1 MDDRIPDFDLYAELE
16 VSERASAETIQAAFR
31 SLQMRNH
38 PDRAGPGA
46 ADRSVRLNVAREWL
60 TDDARR
66 ARYDAHLSQ
75 ERRPPAAAGDAGSD
89 ADGEGQERDGRR
101 VAPRPG
107 LFGLARRHLRI
118 DGRRLARVWGTALA
132 LLGAVALAPG
142 VAAAPWLG
150 WAVAAAIVL
159 ALLGLSLGWPGRDPA
174 AGPVA
179 RLAGWLATAL
189 GRLLLGG
196 LAAVGAAALLGPASG
211 GWTEAAGTAELALP
225 VLAVATLL
233 SPFALRRRARGA
245 GTTVDE
251 FLAMT
256 PHEFEEAVGAV
267 LGRHGYRLDLTGG
280 PGDLAADLAGLD
292 PDGLPT
298 VVQCKRFAPGH
309 PVGSRDVQLL
319 IAMGMRHHGAE
330 RLVLVTTSDFTDP
343 ARDLAEEH
351 GVDLIAGEELE
362 GLAR

>member
-75 ERRPPAAAGDAGSD
+75 GRRPPATAGDAGSD
-89 ADGEGQERDGRR
+89 ADGEGQEGDGRWE
-101 VAPRPG
+101 APRPG
-107 LFGLARRHLRI
+107 LFGLARRHLRV

-132 LLGAVALAPG
+132 LLGAVALVPG
-142 VAAAPWLG
+142 RAAAPWLG

-159 ALLGLSLGWPGRDPA
+159 ALLGLSLGWPGRDPG
-174 AGPVA
+174 AGLLA
-179 RLAGWLATAL
+179 RLAGWLAAAL
-189 GRLLLGG
+189 GRLLLGC
-196 LAAVGAAALLGPASG
+196 LAAVGAAALLGLASG
-211 GWTEAAGTAELALP
+211 GWAGAATAELALP

-233 SPFALRRRARGA
+233 SPLTLRRRARDVGL
-245 GTTVDE
+245 TVDE

-256 PHEFEEAVGAV
+256 PREFEQAVGAV
-267 LGRHGYRLDLTGG
+267 LGRHGYLLELTGG

-343 ARDLAEEH
+343 ARDLAGEH
-351 GVDLIAGEELE
+351 GVDLIAGGDLE